1 MEKRLY
7 FKVKTTGLD
16 VMSDHIV
23 NVDVLTTDNEG
34 RILNKITRNILLPEG
49 VEMSDEICAHNMM
62 TNDVLRMTG
71 IPFEQFMNEFKILA
85 DDCDTL
91 VTYNGE
97 SFDMRIF
104 YEQCKRYG
112 INPIIHKYQSIDLF
126 RVYKENTLF
135 DFTSVF
141 NALVGGD
148 KIEGINRFTQKEIPN
163 VMSILEMHTLMII
176 RGFEIN
182 PIVVISLD
190 GSLRKNENGEI
201 VFARGKHA
209 NELLTVVFKND
220 LNYIKYMLENHFYD
234 DITAFTIKTA
244 YKNWQS
250 AK

>member
-1 MEKRLY
+1 
-7 FKVKTTGLD
+7 
-16 VMSDHIV
+16 
-23 NVDVLTTDNEG
+23 
-34 RILNKITRNILLPEG
+34 
-49 VEMSDEICAHNMM
+49 
-62 TNDVLRMTG
+62 
-71 IPFEQFMNEFKILA
+71 
-85 DDCDTL
+85 
-91 VTYNGE
+91 
-97 SFDMRIF
+97 
-104 YEQCKRYG
+104 
-112 INPIIHKYQSIDLF
+112 
-126 RVYKENTLF
+126 
-135 DFTSVF
+135 
-141 NALVGGD
+141 
-148 KIEGINRFTQKEIPN
+148 
-163 VMSILEMHTLMII
+163 MSILEMHTLMII